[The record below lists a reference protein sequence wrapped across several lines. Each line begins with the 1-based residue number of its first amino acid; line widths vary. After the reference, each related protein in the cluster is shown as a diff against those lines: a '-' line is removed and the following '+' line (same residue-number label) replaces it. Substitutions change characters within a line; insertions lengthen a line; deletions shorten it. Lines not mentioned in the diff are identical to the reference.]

1 MDTKVSLTA
10 DTLRAAVADY
20 CRRKGVSKA
29 ALAKS
34 IGINGATLSNIE
46 HNWDSVSEEMRLRV
60 WNYVRPTEWQAV
72 NTTNFRTVFAVCEE
86 ARAKGRMLGII
97 GSTGYGKTTALR
109 AFEQDNKQVYYLTCQ
124 KSMRAKQFFQ
134 KMLQTMGVYAT
145 GNIYELIE
153 RIAAELNT
161 QAQPLVLID
170 EAGKLTP
177 MLIQYLH
184 DLRNLTE
191 GHAGLVL
198 AGVEYFKTN
207 LEKAVLRQKE
217 GMPEFFDRI
226 AAWEFLA
233 TPTAAEKRN
242 VCHANGLT
250 DLEAVKQACKVSNYR
265 ALANSIGNELS
276 SL

>member
-1 MDTKVSLTA
+1 
-10 DTLRAAVADY
+10 
-20 CRRKGVSKA
+20 
-29 ALAKS
+29 
-34 IGINGATLSNIE
+34 
-46 HNWDSVSEEMRLRV
+46 
-60 WNYVRPTEWQAV
+60 
-72 NTTNFRTVFAVCEE
+72 
-86 ARAKGRMLGII
+86 MLGIV

-109 AFEQDNKQVYYLTCQ
+109 AFELDNKQVYYLTCQ

-134 KMLQTMGVYAT
+134 RLLQTMGVYAT

-153 RIAAELNT
+153 RIAAELN
-161 QAQPLVLID
+161 AQPRPLVLID

-177 MLIQYLH
+177 SLMLYLH

-207 LEKAVLRQKE
+207 LEKAVMRQKE

-226 AAWEFLA
+226 AAWEFLG
-233 TPTAAEKRN
+233 TPTTAELRN

-250 DLEAVKQACKVSNYR
+250 DPERVKQVCKVRNYR
-265 ALANSIGNELS
+265 ALANSIGNELT